1 MNKLEE
7 LTELTKIVNKIEEK
21 IELLRKIE
29 IEKLV
34 YESELVDKEVLKGD
48 L

>member
-7 LTELTKIVNKIEEK
+7 LTELTEIVNKIEEK

-34 YESELVDKEVLKGD
+34 YESELVDKEVLK
-48 L
+48 LK